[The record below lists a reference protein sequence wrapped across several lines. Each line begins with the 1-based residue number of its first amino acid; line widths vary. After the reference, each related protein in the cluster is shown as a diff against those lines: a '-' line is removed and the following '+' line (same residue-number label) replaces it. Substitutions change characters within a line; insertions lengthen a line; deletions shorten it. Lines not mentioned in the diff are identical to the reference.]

1 MGRKI
6 DPVPGKREGWA
17 GRWRARERPSTLKLD
32 VALRL
37 WLALVVAAPCSLPA
51 QGDSARVAGT
61 ARSALNGQPLA
72 RVMVAVRGTR
82 LFSVT
87 DSTGAFTLAGL
98 PSGRQT
104 LRILYG
110 DSLSYDHAVTLERG
124 KTLRL
129 AVLLDVAAVELAP
142 VVVEASS
149 VAALRSLVGFY
160 DRKRFGFGR
169 YYTPEQIERRR
180 GMDLRTLLVE
190 AGVQVQCRLGA
201 CVPIVREGGRACVPT
216 LYLDGWAAL
225 TDDVNL
231 FRAEDLAAVEI
242 YRRAAEVPLEF
253 GEAFASACGV
263 IVLWSRR

>member
-1 MGRKI
+1 MPPPFGRRRPGAGAAPGRGIVDRKI
-6 DPVPGKREGWA
+6 DPVPGKREGRA
-17 GRWRARERPSTLKLD
+17 GRWRARGRPSTLKLD

-37 WLALVVAAPCSLPA
+37 WLALIVAAPCSLPA
-51 QGDSARVAGT
+51 QGDSARVAGI

-87 DSTGAFTLAGL
+87 DSTGAFALAGL

-110 DSLSYDHAVTLERG
+110 DRLSYDHAVTLERG

-129 AVLLDVAAVELAP
+129 AVLLDVA
-142 VVVEASS
+142 VV
-149 VAALRSLVGFY
+149 ALRSLVGFY
-160 DRKRFGFGR
+160 ERKRFGFGR

-180 GMDLRTLLVE
+180 GLDLRTLLVE

-201 CVPIVREGGRACVPT
+201 CVPIVRDGGRACVPT
-216 LYLDGWAAL
+216 LYLD
-225 TDDVNL
+225 
-231 FRAEDLAAVEI
+231 
-242 YRRAAEVPLEF
+242 
-253 GEAFASACGV
+253 
-263 IVLWSRR
+263 